1 MFSGMRKRSHIGLLL
16 ILIFVASPL
25 ATVETAACGQSCV
38 RAEVMA
44 APPQPAAPGRWALDL
59 AWWFAVVT
67 GGTGFAVSLL
77 TGHRQRRGP
86 VDIKIHEERIKQYQA
101 MVTNTAPLAIYFPV
115 AGGNGKSRLT
125 PDACAKMGQ
134 AASSWYFAHGG
145 NLMSGETRDA
155 YMRFAR
161 GLTAASLSNSLA
173 APEYPADSVEISDD
187 RLNDYREKL
196 LNDVAPEMA
205 SKAAEE
211 PPLPWLKSALSWLLD
226 QPNPQRKKIARMGY
240 ALASSEV
247 VKEYKF
253 GVAAAKDAP
262 AYQRF
267 RDYVFLQNLSSK
279 LRTALAE
286 DLRSRR
292 RPE

>member
-1 MFSGMRKRSHIGLLL
+1 MFSGMHKRSHIGLLL
-16 ILIFVASPL
+16 AALLVAAPV
-25 ATVETAACGQSCV
+25 AAAETAACGQSCV

-44 APPQPAAPGRWALDL
+44 APPEPAARGRWALDL

-86 VDIKIHEERIKQYQA
+86 VDVKIHEERIKQYQA
-101 MVTNTAPLAIYFPV
+101 MVTNTAPLAIYFPT
-115 AGGNGKSRLT
+115 ADGKGKNRLT

-134 AASSWYFAHGG
+134 AASGWYFAHGG
-145 NLMSGETRDA
+145 ILMSLEARDA
-155 YMRFAR
+155 YLRFVR
-161 GLTAASLSNSLA
+161 GLTAASLSKSLA
-173 APEYPADSVEISDD
+173 VPEFPADSVEVSDD
-187 RLNDYREKL
+187 WLSDYRAKL
-196 LNDVAPEMA
+196 LNDVSPELA

-226 QPNPQRKKIARMGY
+226 RPNPHRTKIARMGY
-240 ALASSEV
+240 ALASSDM

-262 AYQRF
+262 AHQRF